1 MGSHCCPAK
10 AGCADSKRRAGNEL
24 SLFRACRDLKRR
36 SGWFGRR
43 GRQTMAHESGPHRL
57 FAIDQLPSRPGV
69 PPLRRA
75 LSGRPPAARIFL
87 LGSVSGHGLRATDLS
102 GKFARHRGL
111 SAFDVAQTFP
121 IGQLREGHGQ
131 ILIPA
136 GKSAQ
141 PEVALIALDAT
152 AELPVGKEADQLRK
166 DGAALIHEPLSAV
179 PAAQTSRS
187 DGSNRG
193 KLETDSTHYR
203 PVACCRH
210 ILL

>member
-1 MGSHCCPAK
+1 RSRAVLEFLEAPIAVTRQTSRLIILFHCCPAK

-43 GRQTMAHESGPHRL
+43 GRQTMARETAPHRL

-111 SAFDVAQTFP
+111 SAFDA
-121 IGQLREGHGQ
+121 GQAVPPG
-131 ILIPA
+131 IPRQ
-136 GKSAQ
+136 GG
-141 PEVALIALDAT
+141 ALDAGRRERI
-152 AELPVGKEADQLRK
+152 A
-166 DGAALIHEPLSAV
+166 
-179 PAAQTSRS
+179 
-187 DGSNRG
+187 
-193 KLETDSTHYR
+193 
-203 PVACCRH
+203 
-210 ILL
+210 